1 MKIEG
6 RTSNYEVMKHN
17 MADVFL
23 QYDQEKMIRTF
34 GLGHDERYLY
44 ICFLA
49 RQYRINRLNGRVSW
63 SEDDFQTEEE
73 ADYNVVMTLYDV
85 LCSPQETCAL
95 SNEWVNV
102 GSLCAVKGGTLEKGN
117 DFFQHAGDEFDGKTQ
132 ALARA
137 CEALQGKKKG
147 RGDVSYELPLFPFLP
162 ILLCFWDSDEEFS
175 ASLQIFVDKNT
186 LDYMHYETLM
196 FAVSHVLGR
205 IKDEM

>member
-1 MKIEG
+1 MKNEG
-6 RTSNYEVMKHN
+6 RTSNYERMKHN

-49 RQYRINRLNGRVSW
+49 RQYLINRLNGRVSW

-117 DFFQHAGDEFDGKTQ
+117 DFFQYAGNEFDGKTQ

-137 CEALQGKKKG
+137 CEALQGKKMG
-147 RGDVSYELPLFPFLP
+147 RGDISYELPLFPFLP

>member
-34 GLGHDERYLY
+34 GLGHDEQYLY

-85 LCSPQETCAL
+85 LCSPKAACAL
-95 SNEWVNV
+95 SHEWVNV

-117 DFFQHAGDEFDGKTQ
+117 DFFQHAGNEFDGKTQ